1 MKLAI
6 SNSKGKKVGETELR
20 PEIAEVK
27 VNEGVVHQVVRAQLA
42 ASRTGTTSTKTRS
55 EVRGGGR
62 KPWRQKGT
70 GRARA
75 GSIRSPLWVGGGAVF
90 GPTPRDYSFSVPKKV
105 KKQALRSII
114 ASKAKDGKLIIVDDF
129 GLAQPKTKA
138 AVDVLKNL
146 GALGK
151 TTVIVG
157 PEESVIIKSVRNI
170 EGVRAIKAQNI
181 NAYDLL
187 NNEKIVMTKPALE
200 LIQEV
205 LGG

>member
-6 SNSKGKKVGETELR
+6 SDSKGKKVGEMELR
-20 PEIAEVK
+20 PEIADVK
-27 VNEGVVHQVVRAQLA
+27 VNESLVHQVVRAQLA
-42 ASRTGTTSTKTRS
+42 AARAGTASTKTRS
-55 EVRGGGR
+55 EVRGGGK

-75 GSIRSPLWVGGGAVF
+75 GSIRSPLWVGGGTVF

-114 ASKAKDGKLIIVDDF
+114 ASKAKSGDLIVVDDF
-129 GLAQPKTKA
+129 GLVEPKTKA
-138 AVDVLKNL
+138 ALEVLKNV

-151 TTVIVG
+151 TTLVVG
-157 PEESVIIKSVRNI
+157 PEEGAVVKSTRNI
-170 EGVRAIKAQNI
+170 EGVHAIKAQNI

-187 NNEKIVMTKPALE
+187 NNEKIVMTKRALE
-200 LIQEV
+200 LVQEV

>member
-1 MKLAI
+1 MKLTV
-6 SNSKGKKVGETELR
+6 SDSRGNKVGEAELR
-20 PEIAEVK
+20 PEIAEAEM
-27 VNEGVVHQVVRAQLA
+27 NEGAVHQVVRAQLA
-42 ASRTGTTSTKTRS
+42 AARAGTASTKTRS

-75 GSIRSPLWVGGGAVF
+75 GSIRSPLWVGGGTVF
-90 GPTPRDYSFSVPKKV
+90 GPTPRDYSFSVPRKV

-114 ASKAKDGKLIIVDDF
+114 ASKAKGGDLIVVDDF
-129 GLAQPKTKA
+129 GLAEPKTKA

-151 TTVIVG
+151 TTVVVG
-157 PEESVIIKSVRNI
+157 PEESVVIKSVRNI
-170 EGVRAIKAQNI
+170 EGVRAIKVQNI

-187 NNEKIVMTKPALE
+187 NNEKIVMTKPAFE
-200 LIQEV
+200 LVQEV
-205 LGG
+205 LGR